1 MQGGFGGEVKRV
13 SWRLPMMTSIVIG
26 IQMTLGALVVGEDA
40 GFACPDWPLCNGVL
54 FPRPSGLVALELVHR
69 ATALLVVVLVAAV
82 AMQAWRHR
90 REDARL
96 FRLSVWA
103 VLSLLVQVVVGGLIV
118 LVKAPGVTTTIDVLN
133 SMYLLSL
140 SVTIAMRLR
149 PRAAA
154 RSRGPL
160 ADIHSGGPRVEA
172 YRRLRPASRAFTG
185 AVWAS
190 VTAGALFRHTGESEA
205 LFGRNDYL
213 ASHGQTA
220 MPSLAE
226 AHLMLGVH
234 GVTGLCLF
242 AAALFLAVRA
252 SRTKVLVPWAWGCV
266 ALVGVQAVLG
276 ILTLATALQLALAT
290 LHWTVASVLVACAA
304 LLQGLTAETVEDG
317 ARARQSG
324 AETDE
329 DGRRDGVAIV
339 EPYPFR

>member
-1 MQGGFGGEVKRV
+1 M

-54 FPRPSGLVALELVHR
+54 FPRPSGLIALELVHR

-82 AMQAWRHR
+82 AVQAWRHR

-103 VLSLLVQVVVGGLIV
+103 VSSLLLQVVVGGLIV

-133 SMYLLSL
+133 SMFLLSL
-140 SVTIAMRLR
+140 SVTIAMRVR
-149 PRAAA
+149 PRAVA
-154 RSRGPL
+154 RSRVVF
-160 ADIHSGGPRVEA
+160 DIHSGEPRVEA

-185 AVWAS
+185 AVWAA

-205 LFGRNDYL
+205 LFGRDDYL

-220 MPSLAE
+220 MPSLGE

-234 GVTGLCLF
+234 GVTGLCLA

-252 SRTKVLVPWAWGCV
+252 CRTRVLVPWAWGCL
-266 ALVGVQAVLG
+266 ALVGVQVVLG
-276 ILTLATALQLALAT
+276 LLTLATALQLALAT
-290 LHWTVASVLVACAA
+290 VHWTVASVLVACAA
-304 LLQGLTAETVEDG
+304 LLQGLTGETAEDG
-317 ARARQSG
+317 ARAFHSG
-324 AETDE
+324 ADTDE
-329 DGRRDGVAIV
+329 DGHRDGVALV
-339 EPYPFR
+339 EPNPSR

>member
-1 MQGGFGGEVKRV
+1 M
-13 SWRLPMMTSIVIG
+13 SWRLPLITSIVIVV
-26 IQMTLGALVVGEDA
+26 QMTLGALVVGENA
-40 GFACPDWPLCNGVL
+40 GFACPDWPLCNGAL
-54 FPRPSGLVALELVHR
+54 FPSPSGLVALEWVHR

-82 AMQAWRHR
+82 AVQAWRR

-133 SMYLLSL
+133 SMFLLSL

-149 PRAAA
+149 SRAAA
-154 RSRGPL
+154 CAGLPLNGVKSGEPRG
-160 ADIHSGGPRVEA
+160 EA

-185 AVWAS
+185 AVWAA

-226 AHLMLGVH
+226 AHWMLGLH
-234 GVTGLCLF
+234 GLTALCLAG
-242 AAALFLAVRA
+242 AAVFLAVRA
-252 SRTKVLVPWAWGCV
+252 SRTRVLVRWAWGCL
-266 ALVGVQAVLG
+266 ALVGAQAVLG
-276 ILTLATALQLALAT
+276 ILTLVTALQLALAT

-304 LLQGLTAETVEDG
+304 VLQGRTAASVAEN
-317 ARARQSG
+317 ARARPSG
-324 AETDE
+324 ADTDE
-329 DGRRDGVAIV
+329 DGRTDGVALA
-339 EPYPFR
+339 EPHPLR